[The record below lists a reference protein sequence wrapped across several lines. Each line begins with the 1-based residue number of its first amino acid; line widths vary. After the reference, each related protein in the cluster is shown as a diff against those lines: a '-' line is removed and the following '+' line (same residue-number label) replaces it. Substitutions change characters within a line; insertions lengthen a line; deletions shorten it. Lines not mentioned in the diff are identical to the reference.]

1 MLAEIYGAPSSPCCK
16 CTGNVVRSASSPVS
30 TTSCTG
36 ACAEGTSIGATG
48 CRRRSRRAA
57 GKPGS
62 SVSSAAARPHHV
74 ADKLRLFRP
83 DCAEP
88 DRAGITI
95 QHRGYVDEVDWTVV
109 DDAFALLHQL
119 LDEMAQAK
127 FFSIGHEDAFQSIA
141 CSLSGNLSGVIPRG
155 PERRAV
161 TTNAIRQ
168 SSAAYFRGDHRDCRC
183 GPSGR
188 SGPAL

>member
-1 MLAEIYGAPSSPCCK
+1 MLAEMYGAPSSPCCR

-36 ACAEGTSIGATG
+36 ACAEGTSIGANG
-48 CRRRSRRAA
+48 CRRQKA
-57 GKPGS
+57 GLVGIEGGGK
-62 SVSSAAARPHHV
+62 SAPSAHHV
-74 ADKLRLFRP
+74 TDQFSPFRP
-83 DCAEP
+83 DRAEP
-88 DRAGITI
+88 DRTGIAV
-95 QHRGYVDEVDWTVV
+95 QHRGHVDEVDRIVV

-119 LDEMAQAK
+119 FNEMAQAK
-127 FFSIGHEDAFQSIA
+127 FFGIGHEDAFQSIT
-141 CSLSGNLSGVIPRG
+141 CSVSDNLSGVIPKG

-161 TTNAIRQ
+161 TTNAMRQ
-168 SSAAYFRGDHRDCRC
+168 SSAADFRGDHRHCRC

>member
-1 MLAEIYGAPSSPCCK
+1 MLAEMYGAPSSPCCR

-36 ACAEGTSIGATG
+36 AC
-48 CRRRSRRAA
+48 
-57 GKPGS
+57 
-62 SVSSAAARPHHV
+62 
-74 ADKLRLFRP
+74 RP
-83 DCAEP
+83 DRAEP
-88 DRAGITI
+88 DRAGIAV
-95 QHRGYVDEVDWTVV
+95 QHRGHVDEVDRIVV

-119 LDEMAQAK
+119 FDEMAQAK
-127 FFSIGHEDAFQSIA
+127 FFGIGHEDAFQSIT
-141 CSLSGNLSGVIPRG
+141 CSVSDNLSGMIPRG

-161 TTNAIRQ
+161 TTNAMRQ
-168 SSAAYFRGDHRDCRC
+168 SSAADFRGDHRHCRC